1 MQMIDLTK
9 FFTKFIDI
17 GFLVLFRAVCL
28 FLFFGIISKFGLM
41 STDSYGMVV
50 LFIIFFEGVHAKQL
64 YDDYE
69 RINSLDGNKEDY
81 IEVGNIRYRM

>member
-1 MQMIDLTK
+1 MIDLTK

-17 GFLVLFRAVCL
+17 GFSVLFRAVCL
-28 FLFFGIISKFGLM
+28 FLFFGFISKFSLM
-41 STDSYGMVV
+41 SASSYGMVV

-69 RINSLDGNKEDY
+69 KQVQNNGKY
-81 IEVGNIRYRM
+81 FEVGNIRYRM